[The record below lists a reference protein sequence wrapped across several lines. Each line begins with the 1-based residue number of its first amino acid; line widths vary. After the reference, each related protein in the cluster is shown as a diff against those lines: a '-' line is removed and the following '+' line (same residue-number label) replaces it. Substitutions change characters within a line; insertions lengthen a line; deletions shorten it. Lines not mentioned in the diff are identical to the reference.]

1 MNNNSWASFILQKS
15 AYTSKASTWVFMTV
29 ILYCKQYRN
38 LDSVTLSKDI
48 ISVASFIASH
58 STNTSLALIHL
69 LKFQISIF
77 MFSPKFSFGL
87 REVAG

>member
-1 MNNNSWASFILQKS
+1 
-15 AYTSKASTWVFMTV
+15 MTV

-38 LDSVTLSKDI
+38 LDSITLSKDI
-48 ISVASFIASH
+48 ISLPSFIASH

-69 LKFQISIF
+69 LKFQISISEF
-77 MFSPKFSFGL
+77 FPTFSFGL